1 MEESPVIIAEN
12 ITKSYGN
19 LTVLHNINLR
29 VAKGEIVAVTGA
41 SGAGKTTLLQ
51 ILGSLDKADKGKVI
65 LNGTDILSLK
75 GNRLAA
81 FRNNHLGFVFQFHHL
96 LPEFTA
102 LENVC
107 IPAFIRGESKQE
119 AEKRAMEYLDFLNIR
134 ERAEHKPSELSGG
147 EAQRVAIA
155 RALINNPDIVFADEP
170 SGNLDAENSLE
181 LHELFFKLR
190 EHFGQTFIIVT
201 HDPVLAGK
209 SDRIVKLKD
218 GVIVE

>member
-181 LHELFFKLR
+181 LHELFFRLR

>member
-107 IPAFIRGESKQE
+107 IPVFIRGESKQE
-119 AEKRAMEYLDFLNIR
+119 AEKRAMEYLNFLNIR

-181 LHELFFKLR
+181 LHELFFRLR